1 MVPVTHKIAQIQGE
15 QIDYI
20 PEYGNISLL
29 IFPFI
34 LIVMNI
40 IFFRYPIVGPTSKIL
55 KKF

>member
-1 MVPVTHKIAQIQGE
+1 MVPVTHKIAQIQGQ